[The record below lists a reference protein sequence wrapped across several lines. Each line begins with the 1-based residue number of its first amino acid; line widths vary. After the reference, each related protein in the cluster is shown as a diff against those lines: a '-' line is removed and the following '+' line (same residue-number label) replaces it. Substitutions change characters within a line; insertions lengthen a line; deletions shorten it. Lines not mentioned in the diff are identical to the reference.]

1 MSLDVILVLFQIVVL
16 VFSFSVH
23 ESVHAYA
30 AFRLGDPTAYM
41 LGRVTMNPAKQLDP
55 WGSFVM
61 PLISL
66 VFGGALVGWG
76 KPVPIT
82 LRNFKKI
89 KRDDLL
95 STGAGLASH
104 LGLALIALV
113 LLVVLKHT
121 RGVGAESVQA
131 AMLMVNK
138 IPIDMTLLPK
148 LFPVALLL
156 YYFVV
161 TNVLLFVFNLI
172 PVPPLDGSRI
182 LRNFLSYNAEK
193 MFDRVGMLGSLAIF
207 FVAGRIVFPLVFAPL
222 VNEFNRLLL
231 VL

>member
-30 AFRLGDPTAYM
+30 AMRFGDPTAYM

-66 VFGGALVGWG
+66 LFGGLLVGWG

-89 KRDDLL
+89 RRDDIL
-95 STGAGLASH
+95 STLAGLASH
-104 LGLALIALV
+104 PALALIALV
-113 LLVVLKHT
+113 LLLALKHT
-121 RGVGAESVQA
+121 HGAGTESVQA

-161 TNVLLFVFNLI
+161 TNVMLFVFNLI

-182 LRNFLSYNAEK
+182 LRSFLPYNAEK
-193 MFDRVGMLGSLAIF
+193 MYDRIGMLGSLVIF
-207 FVAGRIVFPLVFAPL
+207 FVAGRILFPILFQPL
-222 VNEFNRLLL
+222 LGTFNRLLL